1 MSQAA
6 RALAICRKDVESYY
20 AKPPLV
26 TWGLL
31 FPAVLMLALYV
42 RDPETYLR
50 VVPGVLAM
58 TLLFGNTSMA
68 AVVLTFE
75 KRSGT
80 LARLWLAPV
89 TPRTILLGKALGAA
103 GYGIATA
110 LVLALGL
117 AVLLGMPLARPG
129 AFAAG
134 LVLGAGVFS
143 VLGLIVAACVREVFE
158 AMTLLNFLRF
168 PLLFV
173 SDVFMPLDALP
184 GWLTPVAYVSP
195 LTHVVDLMRVGIEG
209 RSAFPSA
216 WIPLGAVL
224 VFLALG
230 WVLAGPAMRRGPMR

>member
-31 FPAVLMLALYV
+31 FPAVLMLAVYT
-42 RDPETYLR
+42 RAPETYLR
-50 VVPGVLAM
+50 VAPGVLAM

-80 LARLWLAPV
+80 LARLWMAPV
-89 TPRTILLGKALGAA
+89 TVRTILAGKALGAA
-103 GYGIATA
+103 GYGMGTA
-110 LVLALGL
+110 LVLAAGLGL
-117 AVLLGMPLARPG
+117 LLGMPLARPG
-129 AFAAG
+129 VFGAG
-134 LVLGAGVFS
+134 LLLGAGVFS
-143 VLGLIVAACVREVFE
+143 LLGLIVAACVREVFE

-173 SDVFMPLDALP
+173 SGVFVPVESLP
-184 GWLTPVAYVSP
+184 AWLRPVALASP
-195 LTHVVDLMRVGIEG
+195 LTYVVDLMRIGVEG
-209 RSAFPSA
+209 ESAFPSA
-216 WIPLGAVL
+216 WIPLGISLA
-224 VFLALG
+224 FLLAA
-230 WVLAGPAMRRGPMR
+230 WWIAGPVMRRGPMR